1 MTIRASFRT
10 KLALAFLGL
19 SIATAAVVL
28 HFAWERA
35 RAAQLDGLQSLLGA
49 VTGAIAPEIDGA
61 RHAALARR
69 SREQILV
76 DPAYAELRALGARVK
91 ASHPGF
97 KEVFTLSLV
106 DPPGKDVGRLVLTAN
121 DADVGKPYDYG
132 RFPAMRRAPA
142 GPCADDDV
150 CSDEYGVTLSGYA
163 PIRDGA
169 GTVVGLLGV
178 DVDASTVEAMR
189 RHLLAILAIGALGAV
204 VLGAALALFFAGMI
218 HRPVRALATGMNRVA
233 DGDLT
238 ARIEWRSGDEFE
250 RLAGQFNVMAAGLEE
265 RRRLKHALEIAME
278 IQQSLLPPGPPS
290 AAGVDVAGFSD
301 YCDETGGDYF
311 DYPSTRTLADGRL
324 ALTIGDVTGHG
335 IGAALLM
342 ASGRAALRSQAE
354 RDEGPGH
361 LLGVVN
367 RHLAHDASAG
377 KFMTL
382 FYGILDPA
390 KGTLAYANAG
400 QGGCFVVR
408 AATGAVEVLEAGG
421 PPAGVIDGI
430 PFVES
435 TVEGLKAGDAVV
447 LGTDGIWET
456 VDARDEQFGM
466 ERFERL
472 AAGRVGGS
480 AAEIADAVRRAVEA
494 HRGSGPQTDDVTLV
508 VAKLDPSR
516 KAAGP
521 PADATGSS

>member
-1 MTIRASFRT
+1 MTLRASFRT

-19 SIATAAVVL
+19 SIATAAIVL
-28 HFAWERA
+28 HFAWRRA
-35 RAAQLDGLQSLLGA
+35 REAQLGGLQVLLES

-61 RHAALARR
+61 RHAALGRKGRDAV
-69 SREQILV
+69 LV
-76 DPAYAELRALGARVK
+76 DPDFVALKALGARVK
-91 ASHPGF
+91 ASHAGF

-106 DPPGKDVGRLVLTAN
+106 DPPGPDRGRLVLTAE

-132 RFPAMRRAPA
+132 RFPAMRRAMQ
-142 GPCADDDV
+142 GPCADADV
-150 CSDEYGVTLSGYA
+150 CPDEYGLTLSGYA
-163 PIRDGA
+163 PIKDAA
-169 GTVVGLLGV
+169 GRVVGLLGI
-178 DVDASTVEAMR
+178 DVDGSTVEAMR
-189 RHLLAILAIGALGAV
+189 GKLLAILALGAFGAV
-204 VLGAALALFFAGMI
+204 VLGAGLALFFAGRI
-218 HRPVRALATGMNRVA
+218 HRPVRALAAGMNRVA
-233 DGDLT
+233 DGDYA
-238 ARIEWRSGDEFE
+238 ARVEWPSGDEFE
-250 RLAGQFNVMAAGLEE
+250 RLAGQFNVMAAGLDE

-311 DYPSTRTLADGRL
+311 DYPAIRALADGRL

-408 AATGAVEVLEAGG
+408 AATGVVEVLEASG

-435 TVEGLKAGDAVV
+435 TVEGLRAGDAVV

-456 VDARDEQFGM
+456 VDAAGELFGM
-466 ERFERL
+466 ERFEAL
-472 AAGRVGGS
+472 ARRRVGGT
-480 AAEIADAVRRAVEA
+480 AADVAEAVRRAVEA
-494 HRGSGPQTDDVTLV
+494 HRGTGPQTDDVTLV
-508 VAKLDPSR
+508 VAKLDPS
-516 KAAGP
+516 KVAA
-521 PADATGSS
+521 ATS

>member
-19 SIATAAVVL
+19 SIATAAIVL
-28 HFAWERA
+28 HFAWKRA
-35 RAAQLDGLQSLLGA
+35 RAAQLEGLQSLLGA

-61 RHAALARR
+61 RHAALGRR
-69 SREQILV
+69 PREEILS
-76 DPAYAELRALGARVK
+76 DPEYAALRALGARVK

-97 KEVFTLSLV
+97 HEVFTLSLV
-106 DPPGKDVGRLVLTAN
+106 DPPGPSLGRLVLTA
-121 DADVGKPYDYG
+121 DDEDVGRTYDYG
-132 RFPAMRRAPA
+132 RFPAMGRAMR

-150 CSDEYGVTLSGYA
+150 CPDEYGVSLSGYA
-163 PIRDGA
+163 PIKDATGR
-169 GTVVGLLGV
+169 VVGLLGI
-178 DVDASTVEAMR
+178 DVDGSTVESMR
-189 RHLLAILAIGALGAV
+189 GHLLAILALGGLGAV
-204 VLGAALALFFAGMI
+204 VLGAALALFFAGRI
-218 HRPVRALATGMNRVA
+218 HRPVRALAAGMNRVA

-238 ARIEWRSGDEFE
+238 ARVEWPSGDEFE
-250 RLAGQFNVMAAGLEE
+250 RLAGQFNAMTAGLEE

-278 IQQSLLPPGPPS
+278 IQQSLLPPAPPC
-290 AAGVDVAGFSD
+290 APGVDVAGFSD

-311 DYPSTRTLADGRL
+311 DYPSIRALADGRL

-354 RDEGPGH
+354 RDEGPAR

-408 AATGAVEVLEAGG
+408 AATGAVEVLEASG

-430 PFVES
+430 PFVEA
-435 TVEGLKAGDAVV
+435 TVEGLVAGDVVV

-456 VDARDEQFGM
+456 VDAQDEQFGM

-472 AAGRVGGS
+472 ARDRAGGS

-494 HRGSGPQTDDVTLV
+494 HRGAGPQTDDVTLV

-516 KAAGP
+516 PAGP
-521 PADATGSS
+521 VAS